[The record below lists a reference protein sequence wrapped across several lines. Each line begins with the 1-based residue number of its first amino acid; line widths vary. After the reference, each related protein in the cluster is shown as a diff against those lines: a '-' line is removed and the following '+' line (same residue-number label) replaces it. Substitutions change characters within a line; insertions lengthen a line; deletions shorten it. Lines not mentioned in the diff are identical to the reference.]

1 MKMVKVSVI
10 VPIYNKEKVLKR
22 NVHTILNQTLKD
34 IEIILINDG
43 STDRSGQICEDIQRN
58 DKRVKV
64 MHQPN
69 KGVSVA
75 RNTGISVAT
84 GDYIGFVDPDD
95 WIELDM
101 YENMYTKIKETHAN
115 ICLCNYSVDEI
126 DKRRDILL
134 ETPLNV
140 LNKTQIRDNLILNMI
155 APKTVNSSEKVI
167 IGTVWRLLIERQIIE
182 KNNLSFIENLPIME
196 DLIFTINS
204 LSKVYKVCIDENV
217 NYHYVQDNSS
227 AINKYRE
234 NLVELNEIVNNKL
247 VCCLRENN
255 LYEISTH
262 RINNRYIFTA
272 LNEIRNATNGNKSIR
287 DKIISINKICE
298 NMNLQN
304 SLKLINLNGFTLR
317 KKVVLYSI
325 KYNKPTILYLYYVL
339 EKKLHSLT

>member
-1 MKMVKVSVI
+1 MIPKVSVI

-134 ETPLNV
+134 ETPLTW
-140 LNKTQIRDNLILNMI
+140 LFL
-155 APKTVNSSEKVI
+155 
-167 IGTVWRLLIERQIIE
+167 
-182 KNNLSFIENLPIME
+182 F
-196 DLIFTINS
+196 
-204 LSKVYKVCIDENV
+204 
-217 NYHYVQDNSS
+217 
-227 AINKYRE
+227 
-234 NLVELNEIVNNKL
+234 
-247 VCCLRENN
+247 
-255 LYEISTH
+255 
-262 RINNRYIFTA
+262 
-272 LNEIRNATNGNKSIR
+272 
-287 DKIISINKICE
+287 
-298 NMNLQN
+298 
-304 SLKLINLNGFTLR
+304 
-317 KKVVLYSI
+317 
-325 KYNKPTILYLYYVL
+325 
-339 EKKLHSLT
+339 